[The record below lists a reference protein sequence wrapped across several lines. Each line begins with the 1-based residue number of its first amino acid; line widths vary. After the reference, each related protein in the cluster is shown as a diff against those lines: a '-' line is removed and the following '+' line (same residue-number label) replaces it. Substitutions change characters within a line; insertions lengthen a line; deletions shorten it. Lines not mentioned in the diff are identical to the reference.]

1 MQTESAFTP
10 WTLVHNEIQGCFEIK
25 VDTAPG
31 KFSARIASTYSD
43 NELAEK
49 DARLIAAAP
58 KLRQALEMIAW
69 SNDSKWQADCAA
81 EALALVNGS
90 GTPGVEE

>member
-10 WTLVHNEIQGCFEIK
+10 WTLVHNEDQGCFEIK
-25 VDTAPG
+25 VDAAPG
-31 KFSARIASTYSD
+31 KFSALIASTYSD

-58 KLRQALEMIAW
+58 KLLAALQGFVENQMTVGQRYTNEGQAALDAIA
-69 SNDSKWQADCAA
+69 K
-81 EALALVNGS
+81 ALGYS
-90 GTPGVEE
+90 D